1 MKYILAQDKSK
12 YSLWQLKVA
21 IGSLIDIGIKES
33 DIYILLGTYG
43 YDRQYNALFAKYE
56 SVNFYEYRNL
66 SFRSYKPSVKPYLL
80 WKFFEQFPEKSKE
93 QWFLMDNDV
102 ILTKPFTEFGKKLV
116 YCSDTYSYTGYD
128 YLKSKGYTG
137 KDFAKILDIDAGL
150 ISDDKGAGG
159 AQFVFTNVGAHVW
172 RWAYESCVTLHEA
185 LKRDLNRSEDGV
197 RIQYWT
203 AEMWAVLW
211 SFWKHGFSTKIDKR
225 LDFVFSTDSKKNA
238 DKVSIIHNAGVTGI
252 EDKLLFHKGLY
263 TTSFPP
269 KDLEVDKDTA
279 NYIYYKNVIKHA

>member
-21 IGSLIDIGIKES
+21 IGSLIDIGINES

-43 YDRQYNALFAKYE
+43 YDRQYNALFAKHE

-66 SFRSYKPSVKPYLL
+66 SFRGYKPSVKPYLL
-80 WKFFEQFPEKSKE
+80 WKFFEQFPEKSKD

-137 KDFAKILDIDAGL
+137 K
-150 ISDDKGAGG
+150 
-159 AQFVFTNVGAHVW
+159 
-172 RWAYESCVTLHEA
+172 ES
-185 LKRDLNRSEDGV
+185 LK
-197 RIQYWT
+197 Y
-203 AEMWAVLW
+203 
-211 SFWKHGFSTKIDKR
+211 
-225 LDFVFSTDSKKNA
+225 
-238 DKVSIIHNAGVTGI
+238 
-252 EDKLLFHKGLY
+252 
-263 TTSFPP
+263 
-269 KDLEVDKDTA
+269 
-279 NYIYYKNVIKHA
+279 